1 MEQGSSRR
9 GGARLGVLLALALGV
24 GACASGAGSDPSLPT
39 VPTTGAPAPTDTA
52 PPTTATV
59 ATTAPATPSRQDAT
73 TALCRSIDAA
83 AAAVA
88 RGRLAAG
95 GLRLSSAVNT
105 YQATADPAVSGPAR
119 RMLSSAVAG
128 DLEASGDAAQEASAA
143 CARRGTSVRLP
154 GGVQCVTTPCP

>member
-1 MEQGSSRR
+1 MSSGAPVRGEEAGRWNEDRPGEEGPGWGSS
-9 GGARLGVLLALALGV
+9 
-24 GACASGAGSDPSLPT
+24 SP
-39 VPTTGAPAPTDTA
+39 
-52 PPTTATV
+52 
-59 ATTAPATPSRQDAT
+59 
-73 TALCRSIDAA
+73 
-83 AAAVA
+83 
-88 RGRLAAG
+88 AG